1 MITTIV
7 RNIRHALRVLARAP
21 GFSLTAIFTLALG
34 IGAATAMFTI
44 VNSVLL
50 RPLPFAAADRVAAVW
65 TRYEAPSGYDFPQ
78 FWLSGPEFVDYRAQT
93 RALEEVAAYIRG
105 GVTFATDDS
114 AMEPIRGFHVS
125 ATANLFTALGVQP
138 ALGRTFREGEDQ
150 PGAPCVVVLGHGVW
164 LDAFG
169 GDPGAVGRD
178 VRLDGAPCEV
188 IGIMP
193 AGFVFPDASARWWR
207 NAIADPATPLWGER
221 QSHNWSAVGRL
232 APGVTFDEAIA
243 EARTLAAAWRE
254 TYDHYEGHYLFVRP
268 FMDEIV
274 GTVRPQ
280 LAMLLGAVGL
290 VLLVICANLA
300 SLLLARGEGR
310 RRELAVRLALGA
322 GRARL
327 VGHLLTES
335 ALLALAGGVLG
346 VTAAIAFL
354 DGLLRLYPG
363 TLPRAEVIALDWR
376 ALAFATAVTGATAL
390 LFGLL
395 PALRASSSSPETA
408 LHAQTRG
415 VIGGGSRLMRAF
427 VVAEVALS
435 VMLVAGAGLLLR
447 SYENVRSVDL
457 GLDPERVYTVGQAL
471 PGTSYPAS
479 ADVRNFY
486 ASLLERVTALP
497 GVESAGAISSLPLQA
512 GYGGLNNFIIEGR
525 PQPAQGELSWNAGE
539 VLATPGY
546 FEAMGIPIVEGRSIE
561 ARDQR
566 DAPWVA
572 VINEE
577 AARLYWP
584 NESPLGRRIRYG
596 SPNPETD
603 GPPQWITI
611 VGVVKNT
618 LAQGAQGVQR
628 PQIFTAHAQMPRDFG
643 GRFMSIVVRSAG
655 DPLAVAA
662 AVNATV
668 RDADTAL
675 PPIGG
680 QLMEDI
686 VGANV
691 GQPRFTSQLAT
702 FFAVVALLLGALG
715 IHGVLSYV
723 VAQRVG
729 ELGVRLALGA
739 RPATLLK
746 LVVSQ
751 GMWLA
756 CIGVA
761 LGIVAALAGAR
772 VLRGL
777 LFGVGPTD
785 PASFVITVAVLGTA
799 ALLACY
805 GPARRAARIDPMTAL
820 RAE

>member
-1 MITTIV
+1 
-7 RNIRHALRVLARAP
+7 VL
-21 GFSLTAIFTLALG
+21 
-34 IGAATAMFTI
+34 
-44 VNSVLL
+44 
-50 RPLPFAAADRVAAVW
+50 
-65 TRYEAPSGYDFPQ
+65 
-78 FWLSGPEFVDYRAQT
+78 
-93 RALEEVAAYIRG
+93 
-105 GVTFATDDS
+105 
-114 AMEPIRGFHVS
+114 
-125 ATANLFTALGVQP
+125 ATANLFSTLGVQP
-138 ALGRTFREGEDQ
+138 AMGRTFRDGEDQ

-164 LDAFG
+164 LDVFG
-169 GDPGAVGRD
+169 GDPNAVGRT
-178 VRLDGAPCEV
+178 VRLDGVPCEV
-188 IGIMP
+188 VGIMP
-193 AGFVFPDASARWWR
+193 AGFAFPDASARWWR
-207 NAIADPATPLWGER
+207 NTIMDPATPLWGNRE
-221 QSHNWSAVGRL
+221 SHNWSAVGRL
-232 APGVTFDEAIA
+232 APGVSLDEAGA
-243 EARTLAAAWRE
+243 EARTLAANWRE
-254 TYDHYEGHYLFVRP
+254 TYDHYEGHYVFLRP

-280 LAMLLGAVGL
+280 LNMLLGAVGL

-335 ALLALAGGVLG
+335 VLLALAGGVLG
-346 VTAAIAFL
+346 VTAAVAFL

-363 TLPRAEVIALDWR
+363 TLPRAEAIAIDWR
-376 ALAFATAVTGATAL
+376 ALAFATAVTAVTAL

-415 VIGGGSRLMRAF
+415 VKGGGSRLMRAF
-427 VVAEVALS
+427 VIAEVALS
-435 VMLVAGAGLLLR
+435 VVLVAGAGLLLR
-447 SYENVRSVDL
+447 SYENVRTVDL
-457 GLDPERVYTVGQAL
+457 GFDAEGVYTVAQAL
-471 PGTSYPAS
+471 PGTTYPAP

-486 ASLLERVTALP
+486 ASLLERVAALP
-497 GVESAGAISSLPLQA
+497 GVESAGAISALPLQGA
-512 GYGGLNNFIIEGR
+512 YGGLNDFTIEGR
-525 PQPAQGELSWNAGE
+525 PQPAQGEPTWNAGE
-539 VLATPGY
+539 VMVTPGY
-546 FEAMGIPIVEGRSIE
+546 FETMRIPVVAGRSIE

-577 AARLYWP
+577 AVRLYWP
-584 NESPLGRRIRYG
+584 NENPLGRRIRYV
-596 SPNPETD
+596 SPQTPD
-603 GPPQWITI
+603 APPQWITI

-628 PQIFTAHAQMPRDFG
+628 PQIFYPHAQMVRDFG
-643 GRFMSIVVRSAG
+643 GRFMAIVVRASR
-655 DPLAVAA
+655 DPLALAT

-668 RDADTAL
+668 READTAL
-675 PPIGG
+675 PPIRG
-680 QLMEDI
+680 QLMQDI
-686 VGANV
+686 VGTSV
-691 GQPRFTSQLAT
+691 GQPRFTSMLAT

-715 IHGVLSYV
+715 IHGVLSHV

-739 RPATLLK
+739 RPAALLR
-746 LVVSQ
+746 LVVGQ

-756 CIGVA
+756 CLGVA
-761 LGIVAALAGAR
+761 LGVVAALAGAR

-777 LFGVGPTD
+777 LFGVGPSD
-785 PASFVITVAVLGTA
+785 PTSFVVTIAVLGAA

-820 RAE
+820 RAD